1 MTSHP
6 VRPVSVSTHVPAPPD
21 QVFAFVSD
29 TRNDPY
35 WCPNV
40 ERVEL
45 VEGEGVAVGTRFRFH
60 QHLDRPGSDRI
71 HFDADAEIIELGD
84 SSITWLT
91 TDKFQIREITL
102 IVEPD
107 GIGSKVTQV
116 TKAAFHRPPG
126 LARWVY
132 PRLARRIFGEQFQNL
147 AAHFNE

>member
-45 VEGEGVAVGTRFRFH
+45 VEGQGVAVGTRFRFH

-71 HFDADAEIIELGD
+71 HFDADVEIIELSD
-84 SSITWLT
+84 SSITWLA
-91 TDKFQIREITL
+91 TDKFQTREITL

-107 GIGSKVTQV
+107 GIGSKITQV
-116 TKAAFHRPPG
+116 TKAAFRRPPG

-147 AAHFNE
+147 VAHFNE